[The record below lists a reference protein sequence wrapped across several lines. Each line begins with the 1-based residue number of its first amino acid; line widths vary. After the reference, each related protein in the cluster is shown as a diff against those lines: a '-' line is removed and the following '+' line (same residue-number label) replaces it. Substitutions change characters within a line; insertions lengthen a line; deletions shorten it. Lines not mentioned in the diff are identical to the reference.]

1 MSTTL
6 QNLLEEIR
14 SLEPL
19 PTVSLEVL
27 ELAGREDTQPV
38 DLCRRIE
45 TDPALCA
52 RVLKFANSPLYG
64 FVREIGSLEEACNL
78 LGNRCLA
85 SLVMTSAVARCY
97 MSAEEDAREWRRAA
111 WERAIQNAIAAR
123 LLAGITGLADRHR
136 AYTAALLC
144 DIGRLVMLQHS
155 PQALQAIETQTQ
167 DAEQQRQL
175 EEQHFG
181 IDHAGAGAF
190 VLERWKLPDALVEC
204 ARHHHQPA
212 AAVIDP
218 MLTRLVALAS
228 SIAEHF
234 RTQQWGTQ
242 QPGSAFVSEL
252 SAELE
257 GTGLDQ
263 VALAGMSECFAKDL
277 ERARALQSLA

>member
-1 MSTTL
+1 MTTTL

-27 ELAGREDTQPV
+27 ELAGREETQPA
-38 DLCRRIE
+38 DLCRLIE

-97 MSAEEDAREWRRAA
+97 VSADENTREWRRSA
-111 WERAIQNAIAAR
+111 WEHASQNAIAAR

-144 DIGRLVMLQHS
+144 DIGQLAMLQHS
-155 PQALQAIETQTQ
+155 SLSLQAIAAQAQ
-167 DAEQQRQL
+167 DAQQQRQL
-175 EEQHFG
+175 EHQHFG
-181 IDHAGAGAF
+181 IDHAGAGAYL
-190 VLERWKLPDALVEC
+190 LERWKLPDALVEC
-204 ARHHHQPA
+204 ARHHHQPT

-234 RTQQWGTQ
+234 RNQTFQGQQF
-242 QPGSAFVSEL
+242 GSAAL
-252 SAELE
+252 GPLYAELE
-257 GTGLDQ
+257 GTGVDQ
-263 VALAGMSECFAKDL
+263 VALAGMSERFAREL
-277 ERARALQSLA
+277 ERARALQPLA